1 MAELRC
7 ARTHRWY
14 GKYKVV
20 LEVIFL
26 ARSLCHPLGVSTPY
40 EHDRA
45 RVRVFAIPYK
55 GDNMTD
61 ETYEAPTI
69 GVIGSVEE
77 LTQTVAKHVTNTPD
91 GFSLNGTILT
101 S

>member
-1 MAELRC
+1 
-7 ARTHRWY
+7 
-14 GKYKVV
+14 VV
-20 LEVIFL
+20 LEVIL
-26 ARSLCHPLGVSTPY
+26 QVRQSPVTPLGVSPPY
-40 EHDRA
+40 EHDQA
-45 RVRVFAIPYK
+45 RVRLFTIPYK

-69 GVIGSVEE
+69 AVIGSVEE
-77 LTQTVAKHVTNTPD
+77 LTQTVAKHTTNTPD